1 MLFGQ
6 RLCNFFQLPYIMRT
20 ITLVLTSTVYGLNLE
35 SGTEIDIFL
44 YREKPI
50 PVLLVNTIVIRNRSF
65 MDSYC

>member
-6 RLCNFFQLPYIMRT
+6 RLCNFFQLPFIMRT

-50 PVLLVNTIVIRNRSF
+50 PVL
-65 MDSYC
+65 